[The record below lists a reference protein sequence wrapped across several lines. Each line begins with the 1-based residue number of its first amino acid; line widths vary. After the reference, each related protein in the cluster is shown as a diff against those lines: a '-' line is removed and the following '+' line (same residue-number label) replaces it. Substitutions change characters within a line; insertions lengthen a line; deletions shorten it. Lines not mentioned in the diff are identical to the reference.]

1 MKQNKLLILSLL
13 ASFLLLI
20 SASYATAQNA
30 VTFGTVND
38 CPKPA
43 GGTILVP
50 VLVDNDVDL
59 AALDIIGQVVSD
71 GNVDLVVTGVTFDD
85 RMATAD
91 VLDQRFPIGD
101 LGSGLFR
108 FGAVKLT
115 GGNLLAGSGQI
126 VTLELTYVSDC
137 LLGTAAL
144 DPGIAPCNGD
154 TETMFSGADATLIT
168 PTVNSGAVNVVNAL
182 PYFTACPDDYV
193 IYWGDVISFTMA
205 ADDPDLACGCDALEF
220 ELVSGPGS
228 INPSTGLWQL
238 TAIADLI
245 GCNPVVI
252 KVADLYGGEA
262 LCEFDVDVL
271 NMAPT
276 FAECPD
282 CDTTFVYTWG
292 QTVEI
297 QLEATDPDLGPY
309 GLNYTLSNPG
319 SYPGVVG
326 VDPSSGLFT
335 WVTEETTDFMG
346 YFTFEVI
353 VTDGAPLDE
362 CNTVNADTCT
372 FTVKLDPKIRV
383 AITKTHQTLQG
394 QYVDVPLYMDDSY
407 ESIPMGGFDFLIGY
421 DASALTFVEANPG
434 EMLVNCNW
442 EYFTYRFGAYGNCG
456 NACPSGLLRI
466 VALAET
472 NNGANHPTGWTNAEC
487 NSSELAV
494 MKFFVTNDRTFE
506 CMYVPIYFF
515 WMDCGDNA
523 ISSKEG
529 DTLFLEDR
537 VFMFEG
543 FEGPE
548 HDITDHTFGL
558 PGMYGVPDDCL
569 VGGGP
574 DKPAP
579 LRFVDFRDGGV
590 DIVCADSIDAR
601 GDLNLNGVAY
611 EIADAVMFTNYF
623 INGLSAFTV
632 NVEGSI
638 AASDVNADGISLSVA
653 DLVYLIRVIQGDASP
668 YPKPD
673 PEAENIAIK
682 TQLVDSKMN
691 VAYTSA
697 TDLGAVLLRFNVTGS
712 VESVTLGNG
721 ATQMDVRYSV
731 NGDVLNVLVY
741 SLSSGAIEAG
751 SNTLVSIETAG
762 EIKLTEID
770 AADFYGNVMGT
781 SATRLPSKF
790 ALAQNYPNPFNPQTT
805 IALDLPVAA
814 DYSVAIYNVAGQLI
828 RTYSGHNEAGT
839 VSILWDG
846 KDASGSQVASGIYFY
861 KAAADQYSSTK
872 KMILMK

>member
-1 MKQNKLLILSLL
+1 LNP
-13 ASFLLLI
+13 
-20 SASYATAQNA
+20 ASY
-30 VTFGTVND
+30 
-38 CPKPA
+38 P
-43 GGTILVP
+43 
-50 VLVDNDVDL
+50 
-59 AALDIIGQVVSD
+59 
-71 GNVDLVVTGVTFDD
+71 
-85 RMATAD
+85 
-91 VLDQRFPIGD
+91 
-101 LGSGLFR
+101 
-108 FGAVKLT
+108 
-115 GGNLLAGSGQI
+115 
-126 VTLELTYVSDC
+126 
-137 LLGTAAL
+137 
-144 DPGIAPCNGD
+144 
-154 TETMFSGADATLIT
+154 
-168 PTVNSGAVNVVNAL
+168 
-182 PYFTACPDDYV
+182 
-193 IYWGDVISFTMA
+193 GDVSV
-205 ADDPDLACGCDALEF
+205 D
-220 ELVSGPGS
+220 
-228 INPSTGLWQL
+228 PSTGLL
-238 TAIADLI
+238 TW
-245 GCNPVVI
+245 
-252 KVADLYGGEA
+252 E
-262 LCEFDVDVL
+262 
-271 NMAPT
+271 
-276 FAECPD
+276 
-282 CDTTFVYTWG
+282 
-292 QTVEI
+292 
-297 QLEATDPDLGPY
+297 
-309 GLNYTLSNPG
+309 
-319 SYPGVVG
+319 
-326 VDPSSGLFT
+326 
-335 WVTEETTDFMG
+335 TEETTAFMG
-346 YFTFEVI
+346 YFTFVI
-353 VTDGAPLDE
+353 VASDGAPLDS

-372 FTVKLDPKIRV
+372 FTVKLDPKFRV
-383 AITKTHQTLQG
+383 AIEKTHQTLQG
-394 QYVDVPLYMDDSY
+394 QYVDVPVYMDDSY

-421 DASALTFVEANPG
+421 DASGLTFVEANPG
-434 EMLVNCNW
+434 AMLVNCNW
-442 EYFTYRFGAYGNCG
+442 EYFTYRFGANGNCG

-506 CMYVPIYFF
+506 CMYLPIYFF

-523 ISSKEG
+523 ISSKNG

-548 HDITDHTFGL
+548 HDITDHTFGF
-558 PGMYGVPDDCL
+558 PGMYGITDDCL

-601 GDLNLNGVAY
+601 GDINLNGVAY

-673 PEAENIAIK
+673 PEAETIAIK
-682 TQLVDSKMN
+682 TQLMDNQLN

-697 TDLGAVLLRFNVTGS
+697 TDLGAILLRFNVTGS

-721 ATQMDVRYSV
+721 AEQMDVLYSV
-731 NGDVLNVLVY
+731 NDNELNVLVY
-741 SLSSGAIEAG
+741 TMSNAAIEAG
-751 SNTLVSIETAG
+751 SNSLVSIGTTG

-770 AADFYGNVMGT
+770 AADFYGNVLST

-814 DYSVAIYNVAGQLI
+814 DYSVAIYNIAGQLV
-828 RTYSGHNEAGT
+828 RTYSGYSEAGV
-839 VSILWDG
+839 VSIVWDG
-846 KDASGSQVASGIYFY
+846 KDAFNSQVASGIYFY
-861 KAAADQYSSTK
+861 KAAADQFSATK